1 MPTARLR
8 SLIKMIKPRFMFYN
22 MPKNIYLIIKFFFLR
37 NKNNI
42 GDQIKEKFKTLFGI
56 DNLIL
61 LPQCRVGVYLG
72 VKAIVEPQKNEIILP
87 AYTIYDVVNMVLA
100 GGGRPVFCDVKFR
113 TANIDPEQIEKH
125 ITPKTK
131 AVLVPHLHGLS
142 AELGAIRKIC
152 DEHDLILIED
162 VAQAL
167 GGTYDGRPL
176 GTIGDVSVFSFGRAK
191 NINAFFGGAIS
202 VSNEALRVHIERELA
217 AWPVES
223 SFKLFNRIILTGV
236 SYLATTPLLFNLVTF
251 KYFKRS
257 IKSRGE
263 NSLKVLATENN
274 PVRRDEIPESY
285 KRNIT
290 KLQEFLVLEQL
301 DSIRSNSDKR
311 KAIANVYKM
320 EINFSSEL
328 LPQEVSSKAVHEFF
342 QFPVIVKD
350 RYKIGKYLLE
360 NDVDVAFQHLNNL
373 AAVDCFSEFSSD
385 CKETEILSNSLILL
399 PTYPEF
405 GIHNAKKIA
414 KVLNDYTG

>member
-1 MPTARLR
+1 
-8 SLIKMIKPRFMFYN
+8 MIKPRFMFYS
-22 MPKNIYLIIKFFFLR
+22 MPKNIFLLIKFLFLR
-37 NKNNI
+37 NKKDI
-42 GDQIKEKFKTLFGI
+42 STQIKEKFKSLFGI

-61 LPQCRVGVYLG
+61 LPQCRVGIYLA
-72 VKAIVEPQKNEIILP
+72 VKSIIEPQKNEIILP

-100 GGGRPVFCDVKFR
+100 GGGRPVFCDVKR
-113 TANIDPEQIEKH
+113 KTANIDPEQIVKH
-125 ITPKTK
+125 ITPNTR

-142 AELGAIRKIC
+142 AEITEIRKIC
-152 DEHDLILIED
+152 DEHGLILIED

-167 GGTYDGRPL
+167 GGSYDGHTL
-176 GTIGDVSVFSFGRAK
+176 GAVGDISVFSFGRAK

-202 VSNEALRVHIERELA
+202 VSKEDFKAPIEKELA

-223 SFKLFNRIILTGV
+223 KVKLLNRIILTSV

-257 IKSRGE
+257 IKSKGE
-263 NSLKVLATENN
+263 NGLKVLATENN
-274 PVRRDEIPESY
+274 PVRRDEFPESY

-301 DSIRSNSDKR
+301 DFVKSNSDKR
-311 KAIANVYKM
+311 KAIANIYNTK
-320 EINFSSEL
+320 INFSSEL
-328 LPQEVSSKAVHEFF
+328 VPQEVGTKAIHEFF

-350 RYKIGKYLLE
+350 RFKLGKYLLDH
-360 NDVDVAFQHLNNL
+360 DVDVAFQHLNNL
-373 AAVDCFSEFSSD
+373 AAVDCFSEFSSE
-385 CKETEILSNSLILL
+385 CNESELLSKSLMLL

-405 GIHNAKKIA
+405 GIDNAKKVA